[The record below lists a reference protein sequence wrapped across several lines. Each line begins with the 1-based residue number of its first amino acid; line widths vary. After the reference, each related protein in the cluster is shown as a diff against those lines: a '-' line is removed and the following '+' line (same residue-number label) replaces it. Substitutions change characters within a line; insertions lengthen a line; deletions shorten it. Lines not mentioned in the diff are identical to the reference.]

1 MDANAG
7 AGIVFAADAATAACA
22 AFNAAWFAA
31 RRFGDGSEARRTAS
45 GVMALLNCGIAVQA
59 VAAQAL
65 YSARRFGFDT
75 AALFEPEA
83 WLLARLPLLA
93 GTLLLSL
100 LILRRSARG

>member
-7 AGIVFAADAATAACA
+7 AGIVFMADAATAACA

-59 VAAQAL
+59 VAAQVLFNAH
-65 YSARRFGFDT
+65 RFGLDT
-75 AALFEPEA
+75 ATLFEPGV
-83 WLLARLPLLA
+83 WLSARLPLLA
-93 GTLLLSL
+93 GTLLVSL
-100 LILRRSARG
+100 LILRRSPR